1 MELGSPIEALHAAL
15 SSAQFVDMPEVTD
28 KKRKPN
34 SKPFA
39 GNRSNY
45 DEYKEWCKTAYE
57 EHTRRPFYYELHVEA
72 MFPQMWGSTALG
84 FGGAGGQAMTTA
96 YTIVI
101 GCNHN
106 YHYCVYFGGSF
117 AYKLDLKKFDVEKI
131 RKDIAGHRM
140 AEVGERGRYLK
151 NNSND

>member
-1 MELGSPIEALHAAL
+1 MSTDTPLEILRLALGS
-15 SSAQFVDMPEVTD
+15 AQYVDMPEIID
-28 KKRKPN
+28 KKRKVN

-45 DEYKEWCKTAYE
+45 VEYQEWCKSAYE
-57 EHTRRPFYYELHVEA
+57 EYSRRPYYYELHVEA

-101 GCNHN
+101 GCDYN
-106 YHYCVYFGGSF
+106 YHYCVYFGGQF

-131 RKDIAGHRM
+131 RKDIAAHNM
-140 AEVGERGRYLK
+140 AEVGQRGRYLIK
-151 NNSND
+151 DKV